1 MQAIINNEDLK
12 NAIRLAE
19 ERQSINGKLLKKQI
33 LITCESLKPEF
44 LIMSA
49 VRDVTSGPN
58 LIKSVAGTA
67 LGLTTRYLSKKIVFG
82 TSAKV
87 LGRILAGILPFI
99 TTNIFSRNAGA
110 IGRVIQQSLSKKNIP

>member
-1 MQAIINNEDLK
+1 MQAIINNDDLK
-12 NAIRLAE
+12 NAILLAE
-19 ERQSINGKLLKKQI
+19 ERQSVNGKLLREQF

-67 LGLTTRYLSKKIVFG
+67 LGLTTRYLSKKIVVG
-82 TSAKV
+82 TSAKI
-87 LGRILAGILPFI
+87 LGKILAGILQFI
-99 TTNIFSRNAGA
+99 TTNIFSRNAGS
-110 IGRVIQQSLSKKNIP
+110 IGRVIQHRLSKNNIP

>member
-1 MQAIINNEDLK
+1 MQAIINIEELK

-19 ERQSINGKLLKKQI
+19 ERQSVNGKLLREQF
-33 LITCESLKPEF
+33 LITCESLKPENLF
-44 LIMSA
+44 MSS
-49 VRDVTSGPN
+49 VRDITSGPN
-58 LIKSVAGTA
+58 LIKFIAGTA
-67 LGLTTRYLSKKIVFG
+67 LVLTRIYLSKKIFAG

-87 LGRILAGILPFI
+87 LGKILAGILPFI